1 MVTMAVGP
9 ESRRGRKRRRNNV
22 QNVKVDID
30 GKKKVVGTK
39 SFKLV
44 DRYVQKDFQGI
55 GVLLG
60 KVMLYNSGLY
70 TVKYEDGRCE
80 DLISSKVKTILVED
94 GNLTG
99 EWLERKEI
107 LDELLSVKNVNTEV
121 LTVETVNPIDSS
133 LFNETTNSDDE
144 EVVEIH
150 SERNSDIYVDSPA
163 ELPPSSGHIS
173 IPEEYVSH
181 LLSVYSF
188 VHSFSVRL
196 FLYPFGLDDFVGA
209 LNCYVANT
217 LLDSV
222 HVALMRVLKR
232 HFEKAAS
239 DGNEIASQILGY
251 VSNLLL
257 FVNLS
262 AV

>member
-39 SFKLV
+39 PFKLV
-44 DRYVQKDFQGI
+44 DRYVQKDFQGT

-60 KVMLYNSGLY
+60 RVMLYNSGLY
-70 TVKYEDGRCE
+70 TVKYEDGHCE
-80 DLISSKVKTILVED
+80 DLNSSKVKALLVED

-107 LDELLSVKNVNTEV
+107 LDELLSIKAINTEALKV
-121 LTVETVNPIDSS
+121 DNVYPIDSS
-133 LFNETTNSDDE
+133 LVSETTNSDDD
-144 EVVEIH
+144 VVKVHNEGKC
-150 SERNSDIYVDSPA
+150 DIYTDSPPV
-163 ELPPSSGHIS
+163 LPPSSGHIG

-188 VHSFSVRL
+188 VRSFSVRL

-209 LNCYVANT
+209 LNCSVANT

-232 HFEKAAS
+232 HFERSAS
-239 DGNEIASQILGY
+239 DGDEIASQILGY
-251 VSNLLL
+251 ISNLLL